1 MVRPIKNGSGS
12 FKCPTSYE
20 ICDPEGTD
28 ANTSVCVREGNRDYC
43 PITDLTFDL
52 DAERISAKKN
62 TFIAVGDMDFKI
74 YYSKHGDQLPI
85 TDIKLSTS

>member
-43 PITDLTFDL
+43 PITDLTFDIR
-52 DAERISAKKN
+52 AERI
-62 TFIAVGDMDFKI
+62 
-74 YYSKHGDQLPI
+74 
-85 TDIKLSTS
+85 